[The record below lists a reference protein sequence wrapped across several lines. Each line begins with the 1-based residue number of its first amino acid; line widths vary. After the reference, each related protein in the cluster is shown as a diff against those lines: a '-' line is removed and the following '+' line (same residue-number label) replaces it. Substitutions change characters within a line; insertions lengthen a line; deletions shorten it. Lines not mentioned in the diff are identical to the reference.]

1 MSLEITKS
9 NFEAE
14 VLQSTAPVLVD
25 FWAPWCGPCRML
37 GPVIEQIAGENDA
50 IKVGKINIDEQQAL
64 AQEFGVATIPT
75 VIVFKNGKEAGRS
88 VGLVPKEKLLALV

>member
-14 VLQSTAPVLVD
+14 VLQSTTPVLVD

-37 GPVIEQIAGENDA
+37 GPVIEQIAEENDA
-50 IKVGKINIDEQQAL
+50 IKVGKINVDEQQAL
-64 AQEFGVATIPT
+64 AQQFGVATIPT
-75 VIVFKNGKEAGRS
+75 VIAFKNGKESGRS
-88 VGLVPKEKLLALV
+88 VGLVPKEKLLALL